1 MHGRNSKPSDEKIA
15 SDRFSRWK
23 GIVQQDVG
31 AFYRKKNIGVVRFSL
46 LLRRFQQ
53 VLSAQVTKISLD
65 HS

>member
-1 MHGRNSKPSDEKIA
+1 MHERNSKPLDEKIA

-23 GIVQQDVG
+23 GIVQQGVG
-31 AFYRKKNIGVVRFSL
+31 AFYRKKNVVVVRFSL

-53 VLSAQVTKISLD
+53 VVSAQMTKISLD